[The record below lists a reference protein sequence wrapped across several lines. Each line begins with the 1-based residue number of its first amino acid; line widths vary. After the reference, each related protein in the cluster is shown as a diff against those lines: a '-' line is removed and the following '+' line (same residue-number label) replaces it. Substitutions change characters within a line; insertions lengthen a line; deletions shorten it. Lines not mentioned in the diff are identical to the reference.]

1 MRSALPGMILLL
13 PLAASAARAV
23 CAPDPGGDTVVE
35 LQTSMGTI
43 CVGLFPEA
51 PGFTETVPNFLGY
64 VNRQDYDGTFVHRSV
79 QEFVIQGGGFEFE
92 GGEYRWLCS
101 DIESHD
107 CQPGSPDRCCN
118 VPNEFAGISSAL
130 GCGPGQPEGCNVR
143 GTLAMAK
150 IGGDANSATSQWF
163 VNLDDNSFL
172 DSVQSGE
179 FTIFGRVV
187 TGMDVVDAIAG
198 LPQIDGE
205 LALRSD
211 LRSVFS
217 ELPLTSQPP
226 ASCYDLGDMA
236 AVLAPGGFLCDGTS
250 PLQPDPFLTDA
261 FFPYFVSRPCL
272 DTPEPCPGEPQNLN
286 QCGIFRGANGG
297 LFFKAEASQPS
308 SCGQRASSDTAQM
321 ALDAE
326 VSQRLVE
333 ITRAFVVPEP
343 GALLSRLA
351 SLAAL
356 ALLAR
361 RRGRHASQRR

>member
-1 MRSALPGMILLL
+1 MRSALLGMILLL
-13 PLAASAARAV
+13 PLVASSARAA

-35 LQTSMGTI
+35 LQTSAGTI

-79 QEFVIQGGGFEFE
+79 PGFVIQGGGFEFE
-92 GGEYRWLCS
+92 GGAYRGICA
-101 DIESHD
+101 DG
-107 CQPGSPDRCCN
+107 CPN

-150 IGGDANSATSQWF
+150 IGGDPNSATSQWF

-205 LALRSD
+205 LALRTD

-226 ASCYDLGDMA
+226 ASCYDTGDMA
-236 AVLAPGGFLCDGTS
+236 AVLAPGGGLCDGTS

-272 DTPEPCPGEPQNLN
+272 STPGECPGEPLNLN
-286 QCGIFRGANGG
+286 QCGIFRDANGG
-297 LFFKAEASQPS
+297 LFFKNEAAQPS
-308 SCGQRASSDTAQM
+308 SCEARASSDAAQM

-351 SLAAL
+351 ALAAL
-356 ALLAR
+356 SLLAQRSVHR
-361 RRGRHASQRR
+361 RDAQGELP